1 MFDIA
6 CHRPSLCYRQFLPP
20 QAAITLAYHATS
32 G

>member
-1 MFDIA
+1 MLFDIA
-6 CHRPSLCYRQFLPP
+6 CHRPSFCRQVLPP